1 MSAIHPAS
9 GFRPGGSLARR
20 RLQQSVAAPLA
31 LAFILLNGLLAAT
44 VPAAAQDWPARP
56 LTMVVPFAA
65 GGGADV
71 MGRILAQRL
80 SELLGQQVIVENIT
94 GAGGMTGTN
103 RVARAAPD
111 GYALALGSVGTH
123 AYNQTLYKKPLY
135 DAATDFAP
143 VGLIAETPQVL
154 VTRKDLPA
162 GNLQDF
168 IAYAKANQARMQYGS
183 AGTGSPTHLAC
194 ALLNA
199 VIGIAVTHI
208 PYRGAAPTMQDLIA
222 GRIDYQCPNTTV
234 ALPQIASRTIK
245 AIATLT
251 RERSPILPDLASAYE
266 QGLTDFEASIWYAL
280 FLPRGTPAAVIG
292 RLHAAALV
300 TMETPSVR
308 ERLKDI
314 GATVAAPDRRSPEYL
329 QRFVESEI
337 AKWAVPIK
345 AANIVGE

>member
-1 MSAIHPAS
+1 MSALDHGG
-9 GFRPGGSLARR
+9 GFDVGDSPARR
-20 RLQQSVAAPLA
+20 RRRRAPERGVTAVLAGAAALLGAVLATSVS
-31 LAFILLNGLLAAT
+31 
-44 VPAAAQDWPARP
+44 AAAQDWPARP

-80 SELLGQQVIVENIT
+80 AELLGQQVIVEDVT

-135 DAATDFAP
+135 NAVTDFAP
-143 VGLIAETPQVL
+143 MGLIAETPQVL
-154 VTRKDLPA
+154 VTRRDLPA
-162 GNLQDF
+162 DDLPGF

-194 ALLNA
+194 SLLNA
-199 VIGIAVTHI
+199 AIGVDVTHI

-234 ALPQIASRTIK
+234 ARPQIASRTIK
-245 AIATLT
+245 ALAVLT

-280 FLPRGTPAAVIG
+280 FLPKGTPAAVIG
-292 RLHAAALV
+292 RLHAAALA
-300 TMETPSVR
+300 TMDTPSVR

-314 GATVAAPDRRSPEYL
+314 GATVVAPERRSPEYL
-329 QRFVESEI
+329 RRFVETEI
-337 AKWAVPIK
+337 AK
-345 AANIVGE
+345 

>member
-1 MSAIHPAS
+1 MIAKRFNF
-9 GFRPGGSLARR
+9 GFL
-20 RLQQSVAAPLA
+20 LLA
-31 LAFILLNGLLAAT
+31 LWGAS
-44 VPAAAQDWPARP
+44 VPAAAQDWPQRP
-56 LTMVVPFAA
+56 VTMVVPFAA

-80 SELLGQQVIVENIT
+80 SELLGQQVIAEDVT

-111 GYALALGSVGTH
+111 GYQVALGSVGTH

-135 DAATDFAP
+135 NAAADFAP
-143 VGLIAETPQVL
+143 VALIAETPQVL
-154 VTRKDLPA
+154 VVRKDLPA
-162 GNLQDF
+162 GDLREF

-199 VIGIAVTHI
+199 VIGIDVTHI

-234 ALPQIASRTIK
+234 ALPQIEAGTIK
-245 AIATLT
+245 AIAILT
-251 RERSPILPDLASAYE
+251 RERSPILPGLASTHE

-280 FLPRGTPAAVIG
+280 FLPKGTPDPIVRKLHDAAV
-292 RLHAAALV
+292 A
-300 TMETPSVR
+300 TMETPSVQA
-308 ERLKDI
+308 RLKDI
-314 GATVAAPDRRSPEYL
+314 GATVVVPARTSTEYL
-329 QRFVESEI
+329 QKFVESEI
-337 AKWAVPIK
+337 AKWAAPIR
-345 AANIVGE
+345 AANITGE